1 MWDRYGI
8 VIVILHQIW
17 YRESDFLVISP
28 WFSRDFSVIF
38 QWFMKWQ
45 TSGRVRDVIFHQFF
59 SYNRDFTVIPSLR
72 EVKPCKHNLNHNYNL
87 IGFDTIEINL
97 VDKQN

>member
-1 MWDRYGI
+1 MWDRDGI

-17 YRESDFLVISP
+17 YRDSDFLVISP

-38 QWFMKWQ
+38 QWFMKWE

-72 EVKPCKHNLNHNYNL
+72 EVKPCFKKSQFQNSREKNKLDMY
-87 IGFDTIEINL
+87 L
-97 VDKQN
+97 VDLV